1 MQVVYRSGQAI
12 GDATAGQP
20 WMIATAATDVV
31 VVDRQRQ
38 AWRFDLRERTP
49 QRLSLPGLRD
59 ISPESRLLA
68 ALQHRPPLE
77 IFNLYVVDARTDEV
91 GKWTPGDVVPVV
103 YPARPQPFLLDDA
116 DIPPGRARDLF
127 VDVNL
132 WLLHVGTVTRVNFGT
147 PLPQPDYSL
156 DPPPDAEVRAPLD
169 YRLLD
174 GATVGDRDLFYVY
187 DAANARIIAFQRADG
202 AFVRQWMAPPSG
214 AAAGI
219 LDGVR
224 ALHVASVAD
233 GPPMALLLTPERVLR
248 VVLE

>member
-1 MQVVYRSGQAI
+1 VLI
-12 GDATAGQP
+12 
-20 WMIATAATDVV
+20 
-31 VVDRQRQ
+31 DRQRQ
-38 AWRFDLRERTP
+38 GWRLDLRERDP
-49 QRLSLPGLRD
+49 RPLSLPGLRG
-59 ISPESRLLA
+59 ISSQSTLLA

-77 IFNLYVVDARTDEV
+77 IFNLYAVDARGDRV
-91 GKWTPGDVVPVV
+91 MKWTPGDVVPVV
-103 YPARPQPFLLDDA
+103 YRTPPEPFLLEEP

-132 WLLHVGTVTRVNFGT
+132 WLLHARTVTRVNFGT
-147 PLPQPDYSL
+147 PLAQPDYSL
-156 DPPPDAEVRAPLD
+156 DPPPDAEVREPLD

-202 AFVRQWMAPPSG
+202 AFVRQWMAPRDG
-214 AAAGI
+214 DAAGI
-219 LDGVR
+219 LDDVR

-233 GPPMALLLTPERVLR
+233 GPPVALLLTAERVLR